1 MSASLHESRQHRLV
15 LRISSLIL
23 ASHRTAPLF
32 RPAQE
37 VWPEVLRCIS
47 RFDLVGQG
55 RSEASLFAAAAAAG
69 SGEQASP
76 TGLRASLRRGF
87 FSSGRPG
94 KPDGVEANT
103 FYTML
108 LYKSCIQ

>member
-1 MSASLHESRQHRLV
+1 VHAANAEPCCK
-15 LRISSLIL
+15 
-23 ASHRTAPLF
+23 AT
-32 RPAQE
+32 QE

-69 SGEQASP
+69 SEGQASP

-94 KPDGVEANT
+94 KPDGMEARNL
-103 FYTML
+103 M
-108 LYKSCIQ
+108 